1 MGLLTKQQLRCICEK
16 LPHVRCEKRL
26 KDKQKRKE
34 QNEFEMGLPKNSIN
48 IPLKKLAKL
57 PASEIIKLI
66 YSMKEQSQEFVLI

>member
-26 KDKQKRKE
+26 KERMKRKE
-34 QNEFEMGLPKNSIN
+34 ENEFYDKLPKNSIN
-48 IPLKKLAKL
+48 IPLSKLSKL

-66 YSMKEQSQEFVLI
+66 YSMKEQQQKFTLI

>member
-1 MGLLTKQQLRCICEK
+1 MGLLTKGQLKCICEK
-16 LPHVRCEKRL
+16 LPHIRREKRI
-26 KDKQKRKE
+26 KDREKRKE

-66 YSMKEQSQEFVLI
+66 YSMKEKHQKFTLI